1 MYLKEKLRRKTI
13 MKRNEIDVT
22 VEVVRERERERARE

>member
-13 MKRNEIDVT
+13 MKRNENDVT
-22 VEVVRERERERARE
+22 VAVVRERGRERAGK